1 MVHSAYP
8 LDHSLPHRKLGG
20 KSELKLLH
28 TGEMVLAQQPVAL
41 TLLFELGYL
50 VDQKE
55 VYVLL

>member
-1 MVHSAYP
+1 
-8 LDHSLPHRKLGG
+8 
-20 KSELKLLH
+20 
-28 TGEMVLAQQPVAL
+28 MVLAQQPVAL